1 METLLV
7 FAFALITGFVLG
19 YLFSRY
25 EIHHRMK
32 ETGDYLQQA
41 LSNMET
47 KFRVLANEIL
57 DSQKEKLENENN
69 SHLDLVLKPLHDNLD
84 RLDKVIHDVN
94 EKSIQHHTSFQDA
107 INRLGEQTLSIG
119 READNLARA
128 LKNETKIQGDWGEMV
143 LSNILEHSG
152 LREGE
157 EFEIQK
163 NFKGMDGENVRPD
176 VIVNFPDK
184 KRLVIDSKVSMKDF
198 VDYINAEDTILR
210 EKALKQHVES
220 IRRHI
225 NELYQQNYQRNV
237 KGAPEYVIMFIPS
250 EASYVA
256 AVQADENL
264 NTYAWSKKV
273 IIVCP
278 NTLIMTLQIVNNIW
292 QSDRQVRNVEKII
305 NAANDL
311 YYHFANFTETYSK
324 MGRTLETLQ
333 GDYELGR
340 KRLSEGKGNIV
351 QRFEN
356 MKELG
361 LSPKKNIDSK
371 FIE

>member
-143 LSNILEHSG
+143 L
-152 LREGE
+152 
-157 EFEIQK
+157 
-163 NFKGMDGENVRPD
+163 
-176 VIVNFPDK
+176 
-184 KRLVIDSKVSMKDF
+184 
-198 VDYINAEDTILR
+198 
-210 EKALKQHVES
+210 
-220 IRRHI
+220 
-225 NELYQQNYQRNV
+225 
-237 KGAPEYVIMFIPS
+237 
-250 EASYVA
+250 
-256 AVQADENL
+256 
-264 NTYAWSKKV
+264 
-273 IIVCP
+273 
-278 NTLIMTLQIVNNIW
+278 
-292 QSDRQVRNVEKII
+292 
-305 NAANDL
+305 
-311 YYHFANFTETYSK
+311 
-324 MGRTLETLQ
+324 
-333 GDYELGR
+333 
-340 KRLSEGKGNIV
+340 
-351 QRFEN
+351 
-356 MKELG
+356 
-361 LSPKKNIDSK
+361 
-371 FIE
+371 